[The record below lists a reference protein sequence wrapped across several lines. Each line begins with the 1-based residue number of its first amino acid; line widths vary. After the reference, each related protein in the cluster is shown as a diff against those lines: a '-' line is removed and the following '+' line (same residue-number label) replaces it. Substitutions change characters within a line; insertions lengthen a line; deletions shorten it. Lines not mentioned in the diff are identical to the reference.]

1 MPLNTE
7 ETRISS
13 HEIKQCSFDLNTLRQ
28 FIRFGPGPELR
39 SVMFRVYTC
48 LTVDHDWRLVV
59 LAVVVCFLA
68 SAVAISLFH
77 RAQAT
82 IERTRIVW
90 LGLDAV
96 AAGYGI
102 WATHFIAM
110 LAYDPGIGAG
120 YNLVVTILSLLIAVL
135 VTGVGLGI
143 ALFYF
148 GRWTAVLGG
157 AVVGSGIAA
166 MHYTGMMALEVPGRI
181 TWLPNLV
188 VASVVLGIAFGAFS
202 VFFAARRDDW
212 LNTLIAIFLLTLR
225 DRRHALH
232 GHGRR
237 VGHARSGACQ
247 RRNVRFARLTLP
259 RHCRCSGNHSRHMS
273 GRGIERSAIKREAAA
288 TENPARHCP

>member
-1 MPLNTE
+1 M
-7 ETRISS
+7 
-13 HEIKQCSFDLNTLRQ
+13 
-28 FIRFGPGPELR
+28 
-39 SVMFRVYTC
+39 
-48 LTVDHDWRLVV
+48 

-96 AAGYGI
+96 VAGCGI

-120 YNLVVTILSLLIAVL
+120 YNLIVTILSLLIAVL

-181 TWLPNLV
+181 TWAPNLA
-188 VASVVLGIAFGAFS
+188 VASVILGIAFGAFS
-202 VFFAARRDDW
+202 CFSRR
-212 LNTLIAIFLLTLR
+212 
-225 DRRHALH
+225 
-232 GHGRR
+232 
-237 VGHARSGACQ
+237 GAM
-247 RRNVRFARLTLP
+247 T
-259 RHCRCSGNHSRHMS
+259 G
-273 GRGIERSAIKREAAA
+273 
-288 TENPARHCP
+288 